1 MPDLSTASSFVLDM
15 DGVELGTFRK
25 VTGLAVEREVI
36 EFKENTKDGKM
47 IIRKVPGANKPGEV
61 TLERRVDDSSDLWDL
76 HKTVSDGDIDKG
88 RRHLS
93 IVVKNSMLEE
103 VARWNFTNGWV
114 SKWEGPDLDA
124 GSNDVAVEKVTITHE
139 GITK

>member
-1 MPDLSTASSFVLDM
+1 MPDLSTASCFVLDM

-36 EFKENTKDGKM
+36 EFKENTKEGKM

-61 TLERRVDDSSDLWDL
+61 TLERRVDNSSDLWDL